1 MNLKNFINKKGI
13 PDSLMFSMENNK
25 YYAIWGFDDFFSID
39 GKAEPLDELLNN
51 FQKKINTWKRNSDK
65 VAAVGYLSYDAKK
78 LFYPN
83 IKFKPT
89 NQLIPLIWFGKPNTV
104 IEINRSDINDLK
116 NKKSIE
122 IRRTLE
128 LKNLEHYKDKINNI
142 KTYLRSGDVYQINYT
157 QPMEYTIEGASAFDV
172 FVALFES
179 SKANFGAYLDTKLFQ
194 ILSMSPE
201 NFFKKTDNKILS
213 SPIKGTIKRSEDIKE
228 DKHLKK
234 KLENSEKDR
243 AEHLMIV
250 DLIRNDIGKICQY
263 GSVETKNLFK
273 VHSFKTIHHMISDI
287 SGKLNKNIKEIDI
300 FRALFPGGSITGAPK
315 ESAMKII
322 DDIEDYQRGLYTGSI
337 GIISANNDMIFNI
350 AIRTLTLMNGKGIYP
365 VGGGI
370 VWDSNYKDERDEAIN
385 KSKILN
391 I

>member
-25 YYAIWGFDDFFSID
+25 YYAIWGFDEIFSID
-39 GKAEPLDELLNN
+39 SEVEPLDELLNN

-78 LFYPN
+78 LFYPH

-89 NQLIPLIWFGKPNTV
+89 NQLMPLIWFGKPNTV

-157 QPMEYTIEGASAFDV
+157 QPMEYTIEGASEFDV

-213 SPIKGTIKRSEDIKE
+213 SPIKGTIKRSEHIKE

-287 SGKLNKNIKEIDI
+287 SGELNKNIEEIDI

>member
-78 LFYPN
+78 LFYPH

-89 NQLIPLIWFGKPNTV
+89 NQLMPLIWFGKPNTV

-157 QPMEYTIEGASAFDV
+157 QPMKYAIEGASAFDV

>member
-78 LFYPN
+78 LFYPH

-89 NQLIPLIWFGKPNTV
+89 NQLMPLIWFGKPNTV

-157 QPMEYTIEGASAFDV
+157 QPMEYAIEGASAFDV

>member
-1 MNLKNFINKKGI
+1 M
-13 PDSLMFSMENNK
+13 K
-25 YYAIWGFDDFFSID
+25 YA
-39 GKAEPLDELLNN
+39 
-51 FQKKINTWKRNSDK
+51 
-65 VAAVGYLSYDAKK
+65 
-78 LFYPN
+78 
-83 IKFKPT
+83 
-89 NQLIPLIWFGKPNTV
+89 
-104 IEINRSDINDLK
+104 
-116 NKKSIE
+116 
-122 IRRTLE
+122 
-128 LKNLEHYKDKINNI
+128 
-142 KTYLRSGDVYQINYT
+142 
-157 QPMEYTIEGASAFDV
+157 IEGASAFDV